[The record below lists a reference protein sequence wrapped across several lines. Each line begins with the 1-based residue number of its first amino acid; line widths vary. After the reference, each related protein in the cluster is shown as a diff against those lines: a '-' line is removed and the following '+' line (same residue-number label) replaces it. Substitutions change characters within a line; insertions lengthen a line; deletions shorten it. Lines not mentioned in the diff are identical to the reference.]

1 MYHATLPYNNGR
13 KADFRQVVLI
23 MTSNAGSR
31 ELSAGS
37 IGFWDSGRSDRAV
50 DNRQKTSQQRSKSA
64 IEKVFS
70 PEFRNRLDAIVS
82 FGPLSPGVMET
93 IVEKFI
99 LQLESQLAERR
110 VAITLESAAREWLAA
125 KGYDPV
131 FGARPLARVIQAE
144 VRDRLTDEILFGQL
158 ENGGTVT
165 IDIADDKLSF
175 AFEPRTTDAPPP
187 QQ

>member
-1 MYHATLPYNNGR
+1 
-13 KADFRQVVLI
+13 VSV
-23 MTSNAGSR
+23 
-31 ELSAGS
+31 
-37 IGFWDSGRSDRAV
+37 RAV
-50 DNRQKTSQQRSKSA
+50 DSRQKASQQRSKQA

-99 LQLESQLAERR
+99 LQLEAQLAERR
-110 VAITLESAAREWLAA
+110 VAIALEPAAREWLAA

-131 FGARPLARVIQAE
+131 YGARPLARVIQTE
-144 VRDRLTDEILFGQL
+144 VRDPLTDEILFGQL

-165 IDIADDKLSF
+165 IQLRDDKL
-175 AFEPRTTDAPPP
+175 AFTYEPKDA
-187 QQ
+187 